1 MIPSE
6 KLTHPS
12 PLVSV
17 IMPAHNRE
25 HSLSESIQ
33 SVINQTYQHWELLVI
48 DDRSTDGTARVVQSL
63 ANTDERIRYLKNENK
78 QGPAGARNWGIT
90 HANGSY
96 ISFLDS
102 DDLWLPHHLNE
113 CLSVLTVEDKKFCS
127 AKWYEKKGTEIT
139 PSGFVG
145 CVDYLMK
152 TFSENK
158 GNSNNYVFGPEIFEY
173 LIVRDFYPFHISTVV
188 VHKEVLE
195 RVCLFNE
202 KLFGPED
209 SDLLFK
215 IVLEYGLCIINNFHS
230 IWVQGEDNIH
240 FFKNSTQDFEKQTLP
255 KVLKNRLNH
264 LSFFKEQIRLIRA
277 NRHKLS
283 DANRLIHLKRFEIA
297 FNCFYLR
304 HTKSEW
310 LSH

>member
-202 KLFGPED
+202 KWFGPE
-209 SDLLFK
+209 
-215 IVLEYGLCIINNFHS
+215 Y
-230 IWVQGEDNIH
+230 
-240 FFKNSTQDFEKQTLP
+240 
-255 KVLKNRLNH
+255 
-264 LSFFKEQIRLIRA
+264 
-277 NRHKLS
+277 
-283 DANRLIHLKRFEIA
+283 
-297 FNCFYLR
+297 
-304 HTKSEW
+304 
-310 LSH
+310 